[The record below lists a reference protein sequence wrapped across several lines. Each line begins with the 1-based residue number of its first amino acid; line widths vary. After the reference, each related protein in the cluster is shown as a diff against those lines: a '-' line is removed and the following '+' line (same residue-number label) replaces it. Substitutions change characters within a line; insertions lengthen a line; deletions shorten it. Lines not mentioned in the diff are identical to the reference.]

1 MSTVWLLYETKVY
14 IKTGFV
20 PFREMVSM
28 EKEKVV
34 EMMTNLVIDVNREE
48 LLKAGQLNPAQIAKM
63 LQQVTESIYMIN
75 SKIYDLLDD
84 NGIIS

>member
-14 IKTGFV
+14 IKTGLV

-34 EMMTNLVIDVNREE
+34 EMMTNFVINLNREE
-48 LLKAGQLNPAQIAKM
+48 MAKTGQLNQTQIDQM
-63 LQQVTESIYMIN
+63 IQQVTESIYMIN